1 MKTMGLRQL
10 YLVCPARFPTD
21 EARSRASGGTDV
33 LDEAVVTRDVVEA
46 LEGCELVLG
55 TTARDRSVE
64 WPVISPSQ
72 AGRLL
77 VEETRAGRRAAVVF
91 GTERSGLSN
100 QEVEHCH
107 KLIRIPTVESY
118 SSLNLAAAV
127 QIIAYEI
134 FRQSNEAGLP
144 RQKVGMLPKA
154 EAREMHSFYRHLQ
167 QALHD
172 FDFVKTPH
180 PPVILMRKLIRLFNR
195 ARPDREE
202 LNILHGILT
211 AAQESLKQ

>member
-1 MKTMGLRQL
+1 MGLKHL
-10 YLVCPARFPTD
+10 YLVRPASFPDDVAT
-21 EARSRASGGTDV
+21 SRAAGGAEV
-33 LDEAVVTRDVVEA
+33 LSQALVTRNLVEA

-64 WPVISPSQ
+64 WPVVSPSQ

-100 QEVEHCH
+100 EEVEHCH

-118 SSLNLAAAV
+118 CSLNLAAAV
-127 QIIAYEI
+127 QIIAYEL
-134 FRQSNEAGLP
+134 FRQANEAGNAQQRSGVSP
-144 RQKVGMLPKA
+144 RA

-167 QALHD
+167 EALYD
-172 FDFVKTPH
+172 LDFVKTPH

-211 AAQESLKQ
+211 AAQQSLKQ